1 MRLPRPRTSPA
12 SWRALPRRTA
22 RLRLTLLYGVLFFLL
37 GLGMLVVANVLIR
50 SASGGVPGAPSL
62 LNRAQAPGRPTLHP
76 VPGALSGRPP
86 ASTQA
91 QISQLQEFETKALR
105 QHASDMHVFLVDS
118 AVTVGIMTA
127 ASLVLG
133 WFIAGRVLRP
143 VRTITATARAISAS
157 NLHERLALDG
167 PDDEFKRLADTL
179 DDLIARLEA
188 AFEAQRHF
196 VANASH
202 ELRTPVTLER
212 TLLQLVLAD
221 PGASAATLRSTCE
234 ELMEGSMRQGRLIES
249 LLTLAST
256 EPGLERREPFDLAD
270 VTRDALRTPRE
281 EIETHRLD
289 VRTAIHPAP
298 ALGDPAL
305 AGRLIANLIDN
316 AARYNARGGWIEVG
330 TGIREGRGIV
340 SVANTGPVVSP
351 ADVDRLFQPF
361 QRLSTARAHYKD
373 GHGLGLSIVRAIA
386 AAHDASLAARARDQG
401 GLHIEVAFPAPGA
414 TAAGAARAEGQ
425 RAVNPSARATRAA
438 SRRSRGHVTVTP
450 GPGESD

>member
-1 MRLPRPRTSPA
+1 MRLAFPRTSPA
-12 SWRALPRRTA
+12 SWLTLPRRTA
-22 RLRLTLLYGVLFFLL
+22 RLRLTVLYGALFFVL
-37 GLGMLVVANVLIR
+37 GVGMLVVTNVLVR
-50 SASGGVPGAPSL
+50 GTSGGIPGAPSL
-62 LNRAQAPGRPTLHP
+62 LNKSAAPGKPTLHQ
-76 VPGALSGRPP
+76 VPGTQPGKVP
-86 ASTQA
+86 ASMQA
-91 QISQLQEFETKALR
+91 QISQLQQLEAKALHE
-105 QHASDMHVFLVDS
+105 HAYDLHVFLVQS
-118 AVTVGIMTA
+118 AITVCIMTV

-202 ELRTPVTLER
+202 ELRTPLTLER

-221 PGASAATLRSTCE
+221 PDASAATLRSTCE
-234 ELMEGSMRQGRLIES
+234 ELMEGGVQQERLIES

-270 VTRDALRTPRE
+270 VTSEALRTPRR
-281 EIETHRLD
+281 EIETRQLH

-298 ALGDPAL
+298 ALGDAAL
-305 AGRLIANLIDN
+305 TGRLIANLIDN
-316 AARYNARGGWIEVG
+316 AARYNVPGGWIEIG
-330 TGIREGRGIV
+330 TGTREGHGVV
-340 SVANTGPVVSP
+340 SVVNTGPVVPP
-351 ADVDRLFQPF
+351 AEVDRLFQPF
-361 QRLSTARAHYKD
+361 QRLSTARAHYED

-386 AAHDASLAARARDQG
+386 AAHDASLTARARDQG
-401 GLHIEVAFPAPGA
+401 GLYIEVAFPSPAGRIRASAPSIQPR
-414 TAAGAARAEGQ
+414 AGGSE
-425 RAVNPSARATRAA
+425 AVSP
-438 SRRSRGHVTVTP
+438 
-450 GPGESD
+450 